1 MPSPSPVT
9 KVRERVVR
17 FGVISRLLRPKRVS
31 HIDATTGP
39 NWLPDMTLMVEP
51 AELVLV
57 GDVEQTK
64 GAHADGEQIDFDQTP
79 DGTQAK
85 GQEHRGHVPGVVAHV
100 LGATREGVPE
110 QAHE

>member
-17 FGVISRLLRPKRVS
+17 FGVISRLLRPKRIS

-51 AELVLV
+51 AEPLLI
-57 GDVEQTK
+57 GDIEEAEN
-64 GAHADGEQIDFDQTP
+64 AHADGEQINADQGPNGP
-79 DGTQAK
+79 DAEGEE
-85 GQEHRGHVPGVVAHV
+85 EH
-100 LGATREGVPE
+100 
-110 QAHE
+110 